1 MTSIKDCN
9 LTITPR
15 IYQKHAYD
23 LMLKNHKE
31 KNDNTFHIVAPPGSG
46 KTILGL
52 LLLLKL
58 KEKTFILSP
67 NRTIANQW
75 QEKFKLFA
83 TDLINNNDCSKLIS
97 SNIEDAP
104 EILSTTYQAFSVK
117 NKDGEL
123 HENAEN
129 LINYLIKN
137 NFKTIVLDECHH
149 LLNYWAEII
158 KKFIKKAPYQVVVIG
173 LTATPPQDKSNK
185 EKQAYLQIMGEVDYQ
200 VPIPAV
206 VKDGNLAPF
215 RDLPYFVTPTDSELS
230 FLNKET
236 NSIYNLINKLTELS
250 KNMILEYNLTQYF
263 ELFIKNPVYE
273 NEPISFNDF
282 YLKEPDTAIAI
293 IKYIL
298 YQDLTIPIEI
308 IVQDE
313 MLEDISIYDYAI
325 LFKWYYYNF
334 IEYTIADKSNN
345 RQVELTS
352 IADEIIKVWKK
363 LGYNLHKNR
372 VTEIKN
378 NISNILQVSNAKIKA
393 VENILENELEIM
405 QEELKALVL
414 TDFIEAHNK
423 KRLSEVVNPSL
434 GGASGVFIHL
444 KNTKLY
450 NELHPI
456 MITGKKVMIHTELK
470 KYFTH
475 FKLNFQEQ
483 EDYLLLENPSN
494 TSELLGHIT
503 KLMYENKSKLLI
515 GTRSLLGEG
524 YDNVKINT
532 LIDLTVTSSFVSVN
546 QIRGRALRKDPD
558 TSDKVS
564 NIWEIISVIPNI
576 ETGYYDL
583 KRVVKKH
590 EQFLSLSPNG
600 IIERGISHLG
610 LEKEKL
616 EHIEFINQNSIS
628 LAKKRGDTYVNWK
641 IGEKY
646 KDNFVKQIEFK
657 TEQVNLKRIK
667 RSTTT
672 SEKKN
677 SKKEIENKELY
688 ITKTSNNTPLYLNI
702 PAILSGLTTVIT
714 AFVSL
719 FQGIDY
725 DKLSTQIFFI
735 SLGTS
740 FLLAKIIKYQI
751 NKKSTKNSFIKI
763 ISKVIFL
770 SFKELDMI
778 NENDKLKDI
787 IEINEDNK
795 NISILVKNEDLS
807 EVFINSIHQV
817 FLPIFHQKYV
827 IEYQNERTKKIKNY
841 FPVPDYFAK
850 NKTLA
855 NIYLK
860 YWNQYI
866 SKGELIYIKNE
877 KNFDKIKEYISKR
890 TIEISG
896 KSKEL
901 WM

>member
-185 EKQAYLQIMGEVDYQ
+185 EKQAYLQIMGKVDYQ

-483 EDYLLLENPSN
+483 ENYLLLENPSN

>member
-185 EKQAYLQIMGEVDYQ
+185 EKQAYLQIMGKVDYQ

-456 MITGKKVMIHTELK
+456 MITGKKVMIHTEFK

-483 EDYLLLENPSN
+483 ENYLLLENPSN